1 MRAVTFEFARY
12 ISGAIGTLALNGLT
26 DAWIRARMV
35 AITAAAPKFKAFL
48 LAEQKEELRKLAM
61 ACADV
66 TDDAQARKALQDFA
80 QAMAGG

>member
-1 MRAVTFEFARY
+1 
-12 ISGAIGTLALNGLT
+12 
-26 DAWIRARMV
+26 MV